1 MTNLY
6 LTEISCLWQH
16 EVWPG
21 QDKNKLSVG
30 ELWLNMLIFYTEEFD
45 MMKNVISIRCRNTL
59 SKFEK
64 LWISKGIAIEDPF
77 DLAHNLGCALTR
89 KSKFSHV

>member
-1 MTNLY
+1 M
-6 LTEISCLWQH
+6 WQP
-16 EVWPG
+16 EKG
-21 QDKNKLSVG
+21 KNTLSVA

-45 MMKNVISIRCRNTL
+45 MMNNVISIRCSETMP
-59 SKFEK
+59 KFDK

-89 KSKFSHV
+89 KSKFSNV